1 MNNIKSYIILNKKT
15 NNIINMFISIS
26 IMIII
31 TLIVIIQFKYIKHYE
46 IKGIVIKNNEEYK
59 LQLYIDPDKLNVVK
73 NNKKII
79 IEEKEYEYK
88 ISSIDN
94 EYTINN
100 YLKVTIDIKLL
111 EKDKIN
117 NNILQTKIQESNK
130 KLFYYIK
137 NYLLKGEFKWAK
149 LKKEI

>member
-1 MNNIKSYIILNKKT
+1 MNSIKSYIILNKKT
-15 NNIINMFISIS
+15 SNIINMFILIS
-26 IMIII
+26 LMIVI
-31 TLIVIIQFKYIKHYE
+31 TLIVITQFKYIKYYE
-46 IKGIVIKNNEEYK
+46 IKGMVVKNNDDYK
-59 LQLYIDPDKLNVVK
+59 LQLYIAPDKLNVIK

-88 ISSIDN
+88 INSIDN

-100 YLKVTIDIKLL
+100 YLKVIIDIKLL

-117 NNILQTKIQESNK
+117 NNILQIKIQESNK

-137 NYLLKGEFKWAK
+137 NYLLKGEFKWIK
-149 LKKEI
+149 

>member
-137 NYLLKGEFKWAK
+137 NYLLKGEFK
-149 LKKEI
+149 

>member
-1 MNNIKSYIILNKKT
+1 MNNIKSHIILNKKT
-15 NNIINMFISIS
+15 NNIINMFILIS
-26 IMIII
+26 LMIII
-31 TLIVIIQFKYIKHYE
+31 TLITITQFKYIKYYE
-46 IKGIVIKNNEEYK
+46 IKGMVVKNNEEYK
-59 LQLYIDPDKLNVVK
+59 LQLYIDPNKLNVVK

-88 ISSIDN
+88 INSIDN
-94 EYTINN
+94 EHTINN

-137 NYLLKGEFKWAK
+137 NYLLKGEFK
-149 LKKEI
+149 